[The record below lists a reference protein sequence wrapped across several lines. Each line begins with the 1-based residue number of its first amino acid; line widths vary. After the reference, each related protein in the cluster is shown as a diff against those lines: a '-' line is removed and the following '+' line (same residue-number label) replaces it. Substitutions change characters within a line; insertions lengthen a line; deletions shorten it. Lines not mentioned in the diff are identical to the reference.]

1 MRTRL
6 DWDVGSLGK
15 AAVSAGPNISTSI
28 SIIHSGSWPLR
39 PSGCRVSPKARAAVL
54 IRYQDLDLAEL

>member
-1 MRTRL
+1 MWTRL

-39 PSGCRVSPKARAAVL
+39 PSGCRVSPRRAVL